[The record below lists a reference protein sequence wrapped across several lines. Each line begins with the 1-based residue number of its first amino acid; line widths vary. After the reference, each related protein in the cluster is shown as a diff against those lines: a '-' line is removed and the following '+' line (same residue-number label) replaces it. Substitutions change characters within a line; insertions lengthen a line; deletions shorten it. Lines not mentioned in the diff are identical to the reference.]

1 MLLLELVE
9 TTTSVA
15 STRSRL
21 AKVDALAGLLRRLE
35 PAEIPTAVGLLTAK
49 PRQGRVGVGWS
60 AVAAAKE
67 QPAVEPS
74 LTVADF
80 DAALDRLLAAAGTGS
95 GAERAATL
103 RKLMAAA
110 TGPEQAFITG
120 VLLGELRTGAL
131 EGVLTDAVARAAGK
145 PVEAFRRA
153 AMLSGDLGETA
164 LLAITGTQA
173 ELDAVGLVVGRPVLP
188 MLASTAS
195 SPGAALEP
203 TGEASVDYKLDG
215 ARIPVHRADDDVSI
229 YTRNLA
235 DVTHRLPEVVEVV
248 RGLPL
253 RHVIL
258 DGETLALDEE
268 GGPRP
273 FQETMAR
280 FGADA
285 VRETVLHPWF
295 FDVLHID
302 GRDLLDE
309 PLAHRIEVLERIAPA
324 HRIPGEV
331 TADPAVAERV
341 SQDALAAGHEGVVV
355 KAIGSTYAA
364 GRHGSNW
371 VKVKPVLTYDLV
383 VLACEWGSGR
393 RTGMLSNLHLGA
405 LDPAGEF
412 GTPGGYVMVGKTFKG
427 LTDELLRWQTERFQE
442 LEVRRTAGTVWV
454 EPATVVEIAIDGVQQ
469 SPRYPGGIALR
480 FARVKRY
487 RDDKAPAEA
496 DTIQTLRGLLRR

>member
-1 MLLLELVE
+1 MLLLELVKTAE
-9 TTTSVA
+9 AVT

-21 AKVDALAGLLRRLE
+21 AKVDALAQLLGRLE
-35 PAEIPTAVGLLTAK
+35 PEEIPTAVGWLVAK

-60 AVAAAKE
+60 AVAAARE
-67 QPAVEPS
+67 DPAVEPT
-74 LTVADF
+74 LTVADL
-80 DAALDRLLAAAGTGS
+80 DAALDLLLATAGTGS
-95 GAERAATL
+95 GAGRAATL

-110 TGPEQAFITG
+110 TAPEQSFIAG

-145 PVEAFRRA
+145 PVAAVRRA
-153 AMLSGDLGETA
+153 AMLSGDLGGTA
-164 LLAITGTQA
+164 LLAITGTEA
-173 ELDAVGLVVGRPVLP
+173 ELDAVGLVVGRPVQP
-188 MLASTAS
+188 MLAATAG
-195 SPGAALEP
+195 SPSAALEA
-203 TGEASVDYKLDG
+203 TGEASVEYKLDG
-215 ARIPVHRADDDVSI
+215 ARIQVHRAGDNVSI
-229 YTRNLA
+229 FTRNLA

-253 RHVIL
+253 RDVIL

-285 VRETVLHPWF
+285 ARETVLHPWF
-295 FDVLHID
+295 FDVLHLD

-309 PLAHRIEVLERIAPA
+309 PLSARITELERIAPE

-331 TADPAVAERV
+331 TADPTVAERV

-355 KAIGSTYAA
+355 KAIDSTYAA
-364 GRHGSNW
+364 GRRGSNW

-405 LDPAGEF
+405 LDPDGEF
-412 GTPGGYVMVGKTFKG
+412 GEPGGYVMVGKTFKG

-442 LEVRRTAGTVWV
+442 LEVRRTAGAVWV
-454 EPATVVEIAIDGVQQ
+454 QPVTVVEIAIDGVQQ

-496 DTIQTLRGLLRR
+496 DTIQTLRGLLRS